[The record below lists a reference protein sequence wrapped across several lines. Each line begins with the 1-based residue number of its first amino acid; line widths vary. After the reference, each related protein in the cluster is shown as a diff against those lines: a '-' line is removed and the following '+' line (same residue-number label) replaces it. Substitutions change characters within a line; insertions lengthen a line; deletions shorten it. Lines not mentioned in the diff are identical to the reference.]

1 MLAGLGLGA
10 GVAVGTVGAAIGLAS
25 ARQEVKTTFW
35 CCNLGWHNFLCF
47 VVIWDGI
54 ILSTFMLF
62 QVGLLF
68 RLFNQG
74 AAGGL
79 TLADAIVGDD
89 VLKNI

>member
-1 MLAGLGLGA
+1 
-10 GVAVGTVGAAIGLAS
+10 
-25 ARQEVKTTFW
+25 
-35 CCNLGWHNFLCF
+35 
-47 VVIWDGI
+47 
-54 ILSTFMLF
+54 MLF

-74 AAGGL
+74 ATGGL